1 MKQAAAEQ
9 PAPSAPPAASA
20 PLPPQEQLPQA
31 ASPPQAI
38 TRQIDIQAL
47 LERAITDN
55 SAVEVVKEL
64 LQMTK
69 EVRAIQAREA
79 WYRAMADF
87 QRQCPPIRKTKEAD
101 IVSQKGARFKYRYA
115 PLDEI
120 LETTRPIMGPLGLSV
135 SWTTRFENRT
145 VIANCKVSHEAGHFE
160 ESGEVPIPV
169 DEGGMGASVAQRI
182 GIATTYGKR
191 YSLLSIIGIAPEDD
205 DDAAH
210 GDQPRSTVQQPRR
223 TSDTQPAASEQA
235 GDRIL
240 IVGAIADVEP
250 KTTAAKKPYW
260 RIKFDLAEGEE
271 SIFVNCWSESM
282 AQSAIRM
289 KAEGVLVHL
298 WYKLNGEFKNLFDLS
313 AAPIEG

>member
-9 PAPSAPPAASA
+9 PAPSPPPAQAPP
-20 PLPPQEQLPQA
+20 PPQEQLPQA
-31 ASPPQAI
+31 APQAI

-55 SAVEVVKEL
+55 SAVEVVEKL

-69 EVRAIQAREA
+69 DVRAIQAREA

-87 QRQCPPIRKTKEAD
+87 QRQCPPIRKTKTAKIQSD
-101 IVSQKGARFKYRYA
+101 RGQFAYAYA

-135 SWTTRFENRT
+135 SWTTRFENKT
-145 VIANCKVSHEAGHFE
+145 VIANCRVSHEAGHVE
-160 ESGEVPIPV
+160 ESGEVPIPI
-169 DEGGMGASVAQRI
+169 DEASKMGATVAQRI

-205 DDAAH
+205 DDASH
-210 GDQPRSTVQQPRR
+210 SDQPRSTVQQPRR
-223 TSDTQPAASEQA
+223 TSETSEQA
-235 GDRIL
+235 TDRIL
-240 IVGAIADVEP
+240 IVGAIADVEA
-250 KTTAAKKPYW
+250 KTSSAKKPYW

-282 AQSAIRM
+282 SQSAIRM

-298 WYKLNGEFKNLFDLS
+298 WYKQNGEFKNLFDLS
-313 AAPIEG
+313 AAPIED